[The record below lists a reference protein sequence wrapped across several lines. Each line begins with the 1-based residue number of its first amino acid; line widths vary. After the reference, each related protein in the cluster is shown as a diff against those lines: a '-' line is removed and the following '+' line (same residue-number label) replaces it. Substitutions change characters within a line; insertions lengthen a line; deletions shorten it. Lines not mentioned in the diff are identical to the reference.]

1 MPNFTVM
8 WRAICVSCSLLAL
21 SQPTLAALDEQG
33 TKEVNSL
40 LDFVERS
47 GCTFIRNDSEHTSPD
62 ARAHLQKKLDYL
74 LDKDLI
80 DSPEQFIKRGATESS
95 FSGEPYRVRC
105 QGSEQLSAD
114 WLNAELKRLRSAR
127 R

>member
-40 LDFVERS
+40 LDFV
-47 GCTFIRNDSEHTSPD
+47 
-62 ARAHLQKKLDYL
+62 
-74 LDKDLI
+74 
-80 DSPEQFIKRGATESS
+80 
-95 FSGEPYRVRC
+95 
-105 QGSEQLSAD
+105 
-114 WLNAELKRLRSAR
+114 
-127 R
+127 

>member
-8 WRAICVSCSLLAL
+8 WRTICVSFSLLAL
-21 SQPTLAALDEQG
+21 SQPSQAALDEQG
-33 TKEVNSL
+33 QKEVNGL
-40 LDFVERS
+40 LAFVEHS

-62 ARAHLQKKLDYL
+62 ARAHLQKKLEYL

-80 DSPEQFIKRGATESS
+80 DSPEQFIKRGASESS

-105 QGSEQLSAD
+105 QGVEQLSAD
-114 WLNAELKRLRSAR
+114 WLNTELQRLRAVSR
-127 R
+127 